1 MEWERENMLKTPN
14 RKRMLIIALVAA
26 ALIIAYLWMRAERV
40 TGLQVESEDYTPSL
54 LMSGEVIAE
63 TPITLSSL
71 ISGTVVQSPVK
82 AGDRVKAGQLIL
94 QLDDRQAVI
103 AREAAAMAVE
113 TARANLR
120 LASTLSKEN
129 ASAASI
135 EADLAAEKARMQ
147 YERMQTLYS
156 NGAISQQELETA
168 QQNQAISA
176 ENARAARLL
185 LESYQNGGVNLEI
198 LQSQLKQRQSD
209 LEAKELSVLQHR
221 ITAPA
226 DGIVLENF
234 AREGE
239 MVLAGTSLAVIA
251 AGQQIRIRIQPDQ
264 RYSQLVSENNR
275 ALVWLP
281 YEAAKKWEA
290 RIVYTEPAGNAEQG
304 SIKAE
309 LALAQEVPELYPGR
323 LVSVQLFGALL
334 KDVIILDNAYLTVDG
349 GQEGVWVA
357 RNDRAHFVP
366 VQTGLRSPE
375 GILIREGLTEGDL
388 VLEPQ
393 GLREGQRVTVR
404 TNGND

>member
-1 MEWERENMLKTPN
+1 MLKTPN

>member
-1 MEWERENMLKTPN
+1 
-14 RKRMLIIALVAA
+14 
-26 ALIIAYLWMRAERV
+26 
-40 TGLQVESEDYTPSL
+40 
-54 LMSGEVIAE
+54 
-63 TPITLSSL
+63 
-71 ISGTVVQSPVK
+71 
-82 AGDRVKAGQLIL
+82 
-94 QLDDRQAVI
+94 
-103 AREAAAMAVE
+103 
-113 TARANLR
+113 
-120 LASTLSKEN
+120 
-129 ASAASI
+129 
-135 EADLAAEKARMQ
+135 
-147 YERMQTLYS
+147 
-156 NGAISQQELETA
+156 
-168 QQNQAISA
+168 
-176 ENARAARLL
+176 
-185 LESYQNGGVNLEI
+185 
-198 LQSQLKQRQSD
+198 
-209 LEAKELSVLQHR
+209 
-221 ITAPA
+221 
-226 DGIVLENF
+226 
-234 AREGE
+234 

-357 RNDRAHFVP
+357 RNDRAYFVP

>member
-1 MEWERENMLKTPN
+1 MLKIPN

-54 LMSGEVIAE
+54 LLSGEVVAE

-82 AGDRVKAGQLIL
+82 AGDQVKAGQLIL

-129 ASAASI
+129 AGAASI

-168 QQNQAISA
+168 QQSQAISA

-209 LEAKELSVLQHR
+209 LEAKELNVLQHR

-226 DGIVLENF
+226 DGIVLENS

-251 AGQQIRIRIQPDQ
+251 AGQQVRIRIQPDQ
-264 RYSQLVSENNR
+264 RYSQLVSANNR
-275 ALVWLP
+275 ALVWIP

-290 RIVYTEPAGNAEQG
+290 RVVYTEPAGNAEQG

-309 LALAQEVPELYPGR
+309 LALLKEVPELYPGR
-323 LVSVQLFGALL
+323 LVSVQLFGALQQ
-334 KDVIILDNAYLTVDG
+334 DVIIIDNAYLTVDR

-357 RNDRAHFVP
+357 RNGRAHFVP

-375 GILIREGLTEGDL
+375 GIIIREGLHEGDL
-388 VLEPQ
+388 ILEPQ

-404 TNGND
+404 TNRND